1 MHWEEARMFNL
12 PYWNIPTRTQN
23 ANRDM
28 RVDVAQVVS
37 ILRDQ
42 LGKPQAEDSIEL
54 VYSWT

>member
-1 MHWEEARMFNL
+1 
-12 PYWNIPTRTQN
+12 
-23 ANRDM
+23 
-28 RVDVAQVVS
+28 VVS